1 MSGDSNT
8 ITFFFTVVVAFVVIR
23 WFITSETVEGGG
35 EGGANA
41 AGGDGQQQQGPA
53 TRTRNLQPVQL
64 NRRPVTQDMVDVV
77 LQIAPHLT
85 PEQVRFD
92 LERTGNI
99 EETVNR
105 ALADG
110 NLPFPPGMNLHPAA
124 SSASAPA
131 PAAASPA
138 SSSNS
143 STPKPSSSTPSL
155 IDKYNLKDKLL
166 TEENGDAP
174 APKLKWSQNKEERQ
188 KQLQKQREDMILKA
202 RRKLE
207 MKEKN
212 LAA

>member
-35 EGGANA
+35 EGGVNA
-41 AGGDGQQQQGPA
+41 TAGEGQQQQGPA

-64 NRRPVTQDMVDVV
+64 NRRPVTQDMVEVV

-85 PEQVRFD
+85 PAQVRFD
-92 LERTGNI
+92 LERTGNV

-110 NLPFPPGMNLHPAA
+110 TLPFPPGMNLQHAV
-124 SSASAPA
+124 SSASAPT

-138 SSSNS
+138 SSSTS
-143 STPKPSSSTPSL
+143 STPKLSSPPSL
-155 IDKYNLKDKLL
+155 IDKYNLKDKLF
-166 TEENGDAP
+166 TEVDEDTP